1 MLQIKKLSPGQFPSA
16 LREIPEPPDEL
27 WIRGALPDENENTF
41 LAVVG
46 SRKYSRYGRDVCEKL
61 ISGLRG
67 YPVVIVSGLALGI
80 DGIAHRA
87 ALDAGLKTIA
97 IPGSGLDP
105 SVIYPRMH
113 SSLAEEIVESGGALI
128 SEFPP
133 DFRATDWSF
142 PKRNRLMAGFSKA
155 VLIVEAEEKSGTL
168 ITARMALDYNRDVL
182 AVPGDI
188 FSPNASGA
196 NRLIRQGATPITG
209 SEELLLALGFEV
221 GKNPGEALGD
231 LAGATESEKKLWS
244 ILAEPMARDE
254 IFHQSRMPVQEFN
267 AVLSLL
273 EIKGLITEELGEIR
287 RSL

>member
-16 LREIPEPPDEL
+16 LREIPQPPDEL
-27 WIRGALPDENENTF
+27 WIRGELPDENENTF

-61 ISGLRG
+61 ISGLQG
-67 YPVVIVSGLALGI
+67 HKVVIVSGLALGI

-87 ALDAGLKTIA
+87 ALDANLKTIA

-113 SSLAEEIVESGGALI
+113 AALAEEIVENGGALI

-168 ITARMALDYNRDVL
+168 ITARMALDYNRDVF

-196 NRLIRQGATPITG
+196 NRLIRQGATPITR

-221 GKNPGEALGD
+221 GENRERALGE
-231 LAGATESEKKLWS
+231 LAGATEPEKKLWS
-244 ILAEPMARDE
+244 ILTEPMARDE
-254 IFHQSRMPVQEFN
+254 IFHQSRMSVQEFN

-287 RSL
+287 RNS